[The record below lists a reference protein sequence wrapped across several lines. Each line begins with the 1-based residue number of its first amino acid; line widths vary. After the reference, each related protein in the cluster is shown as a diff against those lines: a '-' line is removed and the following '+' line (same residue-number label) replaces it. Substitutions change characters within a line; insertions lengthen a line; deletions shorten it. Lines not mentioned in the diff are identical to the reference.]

1 MRFGVSQYNPRS
13 RPLKEDSNS
22 RKTVLNTLTVFW
34 HSWTC
39 KRLPLLLLTTAC
51 LALFA
56 PNFYLYL
63 KDSLE
68 YRRSFYQLSVFMN
81 ESSSKQVSRNVPNR
95 LNRENITN
103 EQSTV
108 NITKKQSTLWKE
120 RGCESKTPLLLCN
133 RSLGAAKHTV
143 YNDISRSI
151 ALANQTVFSN
161 SNVLVERAR
170 SCALVGS
177 SGRLLS
183 QRHADDIDGHDV
195 VIRLNDAPIYPY
207 ENYVGRRMPDVA
219 IINLAV
225 SRKGKCLQNV
235 NPKTLLVQC
244 HHPGGISTIGR
255 FCATH
260 GPVYAFSRHL
270 ISTVNDILSK
280 YVLKHRLKGLRSPT
294 AGMYAVIF
302 SLHLCKELD
311 IYGFG
316 AGKGELYSYY
326 RDLLTPSTQHYFDL
340 EEEFLKDIS
349 HNLTTPVDVS
359 WMGCN
364 RVSFHP

>member
-1 MRFGVSQYNPRS
+1 MLFVSS
-13 RPLKEDSNS
+13 L
-22 RKTVLNTLTVFW
+22 
-34 HSWTC
+34 
-39 KRLPLLLLTTAC
+39 
-51 LALFA
+51 
-56 PNFYLYL
+56 YLYL
-63 KDSLE
+63 NDKLNDKRLF
-68 YRRSFYQLSVFMN
+68 YKPSFFVN
-81 ESSSKQVSRNVPNR
+81 NSSSKQVSRNVTST
-95 LNRENITN
+95 LNRED
-103 EQSTV
+103 
-108 NITKKQSTLWKE
+108 ITKKQSTLWKE

-133 RSLGAAKHTV
+133 RTGGAAKHTEF
-143 YNDISRSI
+143 NDISRGI
-151 ALANQTVFSN
+151 ALANQTLFSN

-183 QRHADDIDGHDV
+183 QRYADDIDGHDV
-195 VIRLNDAPIYPY
+195 VIRINDAPIYPY
-207 ENYVGRRMPDVA
+207 EKYVGRRMPDVA
-219 IINLAV
+219 IVNLAV
-225 SRKGKCLQNV
+225 SRKGKCLRNV

-244 HHPGGISTIGR
+244 HHPGGISSIGR

-270 ISTVNDILSK
+270 IITAHSILSK
-280 YVLKHRLKGLRSPT
+280 YKVKHRVKSTQSPT

-316 AGKGELYSYY
+316 AQRGQLYAYY
-326 RDLLTPSTQHYFDL
+326 RDHFSPSKRHYFSL

-349 HNLTTPVDVS
+349 DNLTTPVDVS

-364 RVSFHP
+364 KVSFHP